1 MKTSK
6 LFFLLSLFLASCGTV
21 FNASAQTL
29 EELDNAIQEINK
41 DLHQKQLS
49 YSWKLME
56 DYLDFCEHSGKTIK
70 IKDESYLN
78 VLTYEK
84 KPKEL
89 RAEEYAFTKAKENL
103 EKHLRQY
110 PYYMRAKAQRERAR
124 SEAERKDASA
134 AMTAV
139 YSRLWNEDKKFQK
152 LRNNEQ
158 IALRAYRIAT
168 VRYMLKEYENDQRI
182 IPFGI
187 ISYSDKKTLQENNLE
202 LRNLSLEIRLL
213 EQLQNETV
221 RKYQKLKYKL
231 Q

>member
-1 MKTSK
+1 MKTSR
-6 LFFLLSLFLASCGTV
+6 LFFLLSIFLVSLGSA

-41 DLHQKQLS
+41 DLHQKQLF

-56 DYLDFCEHSGKTIK
+56 DYLDFCEHSGKKIN
-70 IKDESYLN
+70 IKDENYLN

-89 RAEEYAFTKAKENL
+89 RAEEYASTKAKENL
-103 EKHLRQY
+103 EKHMKQY
-110 PYYMRAKAQRERAR
+110 PYYMRAKAQRESAS

-134 AMTAV
+134 AMSAA
-139 YSRLWNEDKKFQK
+139 YSRLWNEDKKYQK
-152 LRNNEQ
+152 LRNDEQ

-168 VRYMLKEYENDQRI
+168 VRYMLKEYEKAQRI
-182 IPFGI
+182 MPSGI
-187 ISYSDKKTLQENNLE
+187 ISYADRTTLQNNNQE

-221 RKYQKLKYKL
+221 RKYQRLKYNL
-231 Q
+231 H